1 MGQNLCFTNDF
12 IITRYHPVHNIS
24 NFNKKKST
32 ASWTDIRNNIYVAE
46 TEFSGN
52 DDADT
57 RL

>member
-12 IITRYHPVHNIS
+12 IITRYHPVHNVFY
-24 NFNKKKST
+24 FNKTKST
-32 ASWTDIRNNIYVAE
+32 ASWTDIQNNIYVAE